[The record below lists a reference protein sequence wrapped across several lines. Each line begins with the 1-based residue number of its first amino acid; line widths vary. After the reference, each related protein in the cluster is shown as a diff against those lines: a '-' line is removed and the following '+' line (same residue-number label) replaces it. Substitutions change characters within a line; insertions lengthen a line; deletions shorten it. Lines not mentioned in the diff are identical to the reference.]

1 MLEQFHIHADLK
13 QQLSTIHEKNKQ
25 EAGENAH
32 LIGTKYIRH
41 LIIALSKMPLQHFF
55 LAKNILLKGPTGSG
69 KTVLA
74 ETLSSLF
81 QNQCIALTVLSI

>member
-1 MLEQFHIHADLK
+1 MYYFMKIMLGGTYMLEQFHIHADLK

-32 LIGTKYIRH
+32 LIGTKYIKH

-55 LAKNILLKGPTGSG
+55 LAKI
-69 KTVLA
+69 
-74 ETLSSLF
+74 F
-81 QNQCIALTVLSI
+81 Y